1 MRRRGGGFGGR
12 NDDAASLGAMAA
24 NGSVSGEAARPRN
37 GINLGGG
44 GGRAGMG
51 MATSGGGFAKASP
64 GAGGGGAGKA
74 SSGRPLW
81 GTTCR

>member
-1 MRRRGGGFGGR
+1 MRRRGGRFGGR

-24 NGSVSGEAARPRN
+24 IGSVS

-51 MATSGGGFAKASP
+51 MASSVGVICETTKLYQFHTAKASTRSRESAQKTVFFAISTP
-64 GAGGGGAGKA
+64 I
-74 SSGRPLW
+74 
-81 GTTCR
+81 